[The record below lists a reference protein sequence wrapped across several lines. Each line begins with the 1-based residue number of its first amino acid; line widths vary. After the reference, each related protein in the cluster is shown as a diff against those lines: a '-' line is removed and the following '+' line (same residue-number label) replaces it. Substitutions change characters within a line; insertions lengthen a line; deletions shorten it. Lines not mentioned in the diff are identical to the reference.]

1 MRTHFDSVFIW
12 KHEVSNKLLPI
23 SLQTISENTG
33 QLPLTKTD
41 RHLKGISSDSTANST
56 ELSETPSREKG
67 LVEWRQCLAL
77 PRHCSPHTSSSQ
89 LDNNSCVPSS
99 KAALLLN
106 KKMKNY
112 MHHSILCSK
121 QGFFFIFSIVN
132 SLCIFITHKYLANIP
147 SYLLNKIT
155 FLCASHISLA
165 MTRQDWYVQ
174 VILLT
179 TTNKTWGE
187 RHTEAH
193 ASLSQV
199 HGLEVISV
207 NIEKERALLSDG

>member
-41 RHLKGISSDSTANST
+41 RHLKGISSDSIANST

-67 LVEWRQCLAL
+67 LVEWRQCLTL

-155 FLCASHISLA
+155 FNTVLCWAVYAGSYTIQSLFFDNNYELSISILIL
-165 MTRQDWYVQ
+165 RSPRRPIQ
-174 VILLT
+174 VLLKYIAAVSRV
-179 TTNKTWGE
+179 NK
-187 RHTEAH
+187 
-193 ASLSQV
+193 
-199 HGLEVISV
+199 
-207 NIEKERALLSDG
+207 